1 MDQRVGIQVL
11 PEENKKRLEDFLL
24 DRFRTLSKLYLR
36 ELVKG
41 EKCEVNGRFENRGH
55 RLRANDFI
63 ELELD
68 PHRENSMVPQNIPL
82 EIVFEDADI
91 VVIDKPVGMLVHPSH
106 RDKSGTVLNAL
117 SHYLNLEPGRPHV
130 RPGLIH
136 RLDKDTSGL
145 LVIAKNGRAHRI
157 LATQF
162 EKKTVEKKYL
172 ALVEGI
178 VREDSGTIDSPIGR
192 FVEEKRWDTKADG
205 RAALSRFRVLHRSGD
220 LTLLELEPVTGRTNQ
235 LRIHSAELGHP
246 IVGDVSRGGRAFQRL
261 CLHAY
266 NISFRHPSDGR
277 QYVLNRPVDFGFPSD
292 LTLPTLD
299 SHPDRT

>member
-41 EKCEVNGRFENRGH
+41 EKCEVNGRFENRGF

-63 ELELD
+63 EIEMD
-68 PHRENSMVPQNIPL
+68 PDRENSMVPQDIPL
-82 EIVFEDADI
+82 SIVFEDSDLI
-91 VVIDKPVGMLVHPSH
+91 VIDKPVGMLVHPSH
-106 RDKSGTVLNAL
+106 RDKSGTILNAL
-117 SHYLNLEPGRPHV
+117 SHYLNREPGKPHI
-130 RPGLIH
+130 RPGLVH

-172 ALVEGI
+172 ALVEGP
-178 VREDSGTIDSPIGR
+178 VAVDDGTIDSPIGR
-192 FVEEKRWDTKADG
+192 FVEEKKWDVKADG
-205 RAALSRFRVLHRSGD
+205 RHAVSRYRVLERFD
-220 LTLLELEPVTGRTNQ
+220 DATLLEFEPVTGRTNQ
-235 LRIHSAELGHP
+235 LRIHAAAIGHP
-246 IVGDVSRGGRAFQRL
+246 IIGDVARGGREFSRL

-266 NISFRHPSDGR
+266 KLAFKHPSGGSLHVFD
-277 QYVLNRPVDFGFPSD
+277 RPVEFGFTYPELRS
-292 LTLPTLD
+292 
-299 SHPDRT
+299 SE